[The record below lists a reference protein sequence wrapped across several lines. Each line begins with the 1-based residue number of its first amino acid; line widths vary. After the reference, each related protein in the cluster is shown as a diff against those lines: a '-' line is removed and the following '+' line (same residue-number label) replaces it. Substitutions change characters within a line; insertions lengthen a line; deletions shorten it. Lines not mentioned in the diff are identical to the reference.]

1 MFAGGGGKNYIVTP
15 LVDLVGL
22 ALWLVVAVAYRI
34 VASALIRLIYCSLPF
49 TGLLMACVTVFAGI
63 SASSATV
70 SPRYLLIA
78 VILAFSLLVLII
90 LLLLCVIQ
98 RSRTGTYR
106 GTATAARCI
115 SVKACSQHTN

>member
-1 MFAGGGGKNYIVTP
+1 MVSRRSGVSYRGVSINQTDLLQFAVHRAVN
-15 LVDLVGL
+15 GL
-22 ALWLVVAVAYRI
+22 CYGV
-34 VASALIRLIYCSLPF
+34 
-49 TGLLMACVTVFAGI
+49 AGI